1 MLGFKY
7 ANVVLLF
14 LITPSVTAHGGIV
27 YIHRVRNSSIDI
39 TCESAKKEDKPF
51 AFSLERRLLQSRRV
65 LYLSKG
71 RSPFI
76 NQSEDKDR
84 ITVRDELDNHT
95 VHLTILNLQGQDTDL
110 YHCEFHY
117 GDLPYDKNVPG
128 KTEYFI
134 YVEDFSHE
142 PCSCS
147 SYLQLLY
154 VISGAA
160 CLLGVLLFTIASAY
174 CCKWQN
180 STKPQPVVPVYEEM
194 TGVRP
199 TKGKATCCHT
209 DIAKLEEAN
218 SSEAHLFS
226 NGNLYVN

>member
-7 ANVVLLF
+7 AHVMLLF

-27 YIHRVRNSSIDI
+27 YIHRVRNSSTDI
-39 TCESAKKEDKPF
+39 SCESSIKEEKPF
-51 AFSLERRLLQSRRV
+51 AFTLKRRLLQHRPV

-71 RSPFI
+71 RSPYI
-76 NQSEDKDR
+76 NQSEDKNR

-95 VHLTILNLQGQDTDL
+95 VHLSISNLQGQDTDV

-117 GDLPYDKNVPG
+117 GDLPYDRNVPG
-128 KTEYFI
+128 KMEYFI

-142 PCSCS
+142 PCNCS

-160 CLLGVLLFTIASAY
+160 CLLGVLLFTLATAY

-180 STKPQPVVPVYEEM
+180 RTKPQPVVPVYEEM

-199 TKGKATCCHT
+199 TKGKATSCHK

-218 SSEAHLFS
+218 SSVAHLFS
-226 NGNLYVN
+226 KENPYVN